1 LFRRRDGA
9 VFAIWAV
16 EHHTHVREAWMRK
29 VIFAAAV
36 IALAATGCKKTGEGE
51 YEVQKPVV
59 GTVTDTVHT
68 PVVETGVDS
77 TKVAVP
83 KVEVKKDSA
92 TIKVPTVKIKKP

>member
-1 LFRRRDGA
+1 
-9 VFAIWAV
+9 
-16 EHHTHVREAWMRK
+16 MKK

-36 IALAATGCKKTGEGE
+36 LALAATGCKKTGDGT

-68 PVVETGVDS
+68 PTVETGVES
-77 TKVAVP
+77 KTVAVP

-92 TIKVPTVKIKKP
+92 TIKVPTITIKKP

>member
-1 LFRRRDGA
+1 
-9 VFAIWAV
+9 
-16 EHHTHVREAWMRK
+16 MK
-29 VIFAAAV
+29 KMIFAAA
-36 IALAATGCKKTGEGE
+36 ALTLAVTACKKTGEGA

-77 TKVAVP
+77 TKVAIP

-92 TIKVPTVKIKKP
+92 TIKVPTVTIKKP

>member
-1 LFRRRDGA
+1 
-9 VFAIWAV
+9 
-16 EHHTHVREAWMRK
+16 MRK

-36 IALAATGCKKTGEGE
+36 LVTVVTTACKKTGEGQ

-68 PVVETGVDS
+68 PTVETGVDS

-92 TIKVPTVKIKKP
+92 TVKVPTVKVKKP

>member
-1 LFRRRDGA
+1 MKKMF
-9 VFAIWAV
+9 
-16 EHHTHVREAWMRK
+16 
-29 VIFAAAV
+29 FAAAV
-36 IALAATGCKKTGEGE
+36 LTLAATACKKTGEGT

-68 PVVETGVDS
+68 PVVQTGMES

-92 TIKVPTVKIKKP
+92 TIRVPTVTIKKP